1 MPRRPTNETSHDVRE
16 LGTRIAARRKRL
28 GLSLRDASAET
39 GVSINTLSRVERGH
53 LPDLDNFRKLQT
65 WLGEAQPT
73 ASEATSTP
81 DVIGTH
87 LRTDPLLPAE
97 AADKIAAIVKDL
109 YEALSKPPRATPV
122 HLRAAR
128 TFTPDA
134 ARELGNLL
142 DRMYQRLNA
151 VD

>member
-1 MPRRPTNETSHDVRE
+1 MPRRPTDETTPDVRD
-16 LGTRIAARRKRL
+16 LGTRVAARRKRL
-28 GLSLRDASAET
+28 GLSLRDAGAET

-53 LPDLDNFRKLQT
+53 LPDLENFHRIQA
-65 WLGEAQPT
+65 WLGDAQPT
-73 ASEATSTP
+73 VREATSTP
-81 DVIGTH
+81 EVIGTH

-97 AADKIAAIVKDL
+97 AADRIAGIVKDL

-142 DRMYQRLNA
+142 NRMYQRLNSA
-151 VD
+151 D